1 MTPTR
6 KWARVP
12 YLGQFAYECGPYR
25 IEPRWTWRSLGR
37 GRQSSRRDWVL
48 LKDREAI
55 ALAARLDEAKE
66 LINQGKGNDAIE

>member
-1 MTPTR
+1 MTPKG

-37 GRQSSRRDWVL
+37 GRQSSRRDWL
-48 LKDREAI
+48 LLRERAPI
-55 ALAARLDEAKE
+55 AFAARHC
-66 LINQGKGNDAIE
+66 